1 MTDTST
7 TLLAKEHECSS
18 LQIQYKL
25 TDIHITI
32 RNESLQH
39 RVEELEQMHTADEQ
53 YLVRCISSIKNSNSS
68 KRKQRKQFVYLYSI
82 FYS

>member
-7 TLLAKEHECSS
+7 TLLAKENECSS

-39 RVEELEQMHTADEQ
+39 RVEELEKMHTADEQ
-53 YLVRCISSIKNSNSS
+53 YLV
-68 KRKQRKQFVYLYSI
+68 
-82 FYS
+82 